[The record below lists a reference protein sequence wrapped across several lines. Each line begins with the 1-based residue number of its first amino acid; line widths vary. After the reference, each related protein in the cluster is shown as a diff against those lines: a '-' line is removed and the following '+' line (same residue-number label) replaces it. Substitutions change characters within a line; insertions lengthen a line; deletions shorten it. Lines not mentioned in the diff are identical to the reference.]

1 MTRTLADALVISTGA
16 RIQLVLDVVVLLG
29 LLGYLP
35 RALRRK
41 KLRFAV
47 IVLIGVVVAAI
58 WANLH
63 GAVLSR

>member
-1 MTRTLADALVISTGA
+1 VTRTLADALVISTGA

>member
-1 MTRTLADALVISTGA
+1 MTRTLADVLVISTGA
-16 RIQLVLDVVVLLG
+16 RIQLLLDVVVLLG